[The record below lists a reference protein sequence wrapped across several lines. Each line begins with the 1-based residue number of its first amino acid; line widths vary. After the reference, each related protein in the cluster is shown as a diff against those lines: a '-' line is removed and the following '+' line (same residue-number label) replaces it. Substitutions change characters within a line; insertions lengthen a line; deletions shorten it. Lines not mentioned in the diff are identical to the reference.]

1 VSARPAPVPAPLRD
15 AALWPARTTRTATRF
30 APRSGIAATL
40 TRPLA
45 RPRVVR
51 RLLPYAVPEGPRRW
65 LNVAVAGVGLVVTLP
80 LLLVIAVLIRLTSRG
95 PVIYR
100 QRRVGVD
107 RRGPGP
113 TGRGRRL
120 VDYGVQPFTMY
131 KFRTMVT
138 RDGARQV
145 WARPDDPR
153 VTAVGRV
160 LRKFRLDELPQLWNV
175 LRGQMNLVGP
185 RPEQPDIALQ
195 LRDQIDGYALRSRVR
210 PGITGWAQVNLPY
223 DRCLDDVRRKV
234 ALDLE
239 YIRGQSTLQD
249 LKIMLRTLPV
259 MLGRHGG
266 W

>member
-1 VSARPAPVPAPLRD
+1 
-15 AALWPARTTRTATRF
+15 
-30 APRSGIAATL
+30 
-40 TRPLA
+40 
-45 RPRVVR
+45 
-51 RLLPYAVPEGPRRW
+51 
-65 LNVAVAGVGLVVTLP
+65 
-80 LLLVIAVLIRLTSRG
+80 
-95 PVIYR
+95 
-100 QRRVGVD
+100 
-107 RRGPGP
+107 
-113 TGRGRRL
+113 
-120 VDYGVQPFTMY
+120 MY

-138 RDGARQV
+138 RDAARQV

-175 LRGQMNLVGP
+175 LRGHMNLVGP

-239 YIRGQSTLQD
+239 YIRRQSLTAD
-249 LKIMLRTLPV
+249 FAIMLRTPAV
-259 MLGRHGG
+259 MLGLRRRLG

>member
-1 VSARPAPVPAPLRD
+1 MSPRPAPAPSRD
-15 AALWPARTTRTATRF
+15 AATRPSRTARTSSRL
-30 APRSGIAATL
+30 APRSGMTATL
-40 TRPLA
+40 TRPHT

-65 LNVAVAGVGLVVTLP
+65 LNVAVAAVGLVATLP
-80 LLLVIAVLIRLTSRG
+80 LMLVIAALIRLTSRG
-95 PVIYR
+95 PAIYR

-120 VDYGVQPFTMY
+120 VDYGGQPFTMY

-153 VTAVGRV
+153 VTMVGRV

-195 LRDQIDGYALRSRVR
+195 LRDQIEGYALRSRVR

-239 YIRGQSTLQD
+239 YIRRQSTLQD
-249 LKIMLRTLPV
+249 LKIMLRTVPV
-259 MLGRHGG
+259 MLGRRGG

>member
-1 VSARPAPVPAPLRD
+1 
-15 AALWPARTTRTATRF
+15 
-30 APRSGIAATL
+30 
-40 TRPLA
+40 
-45 RPRVVR
+45 
-51 RLLPYAVPEGPRRW
+51 
-65 LNVAVAGVGLVVTLP
+65 
-80 LLLVIAVLIRLTSRG
+80 
-95 PVIYR
+95 
-100 QRRVGVD
+100 
-107 RRGPGP
+107 
-113 TGRGRRL
+113 
-120 VDYGVQPFTMY
+120 
-131 KFRTMVT
+131 
-138 RDGARQV
+138 
-145 WARPDDPR
+145 
-153 VTAVGRV
+153 
-160 LRKFRLDELPQLWNV
+160 KFRLDELPQLWNV

>member
-1 VSARPAPVPAPLRD
+1 MSPRPTPVPASQRD
-15 AALWPARTTRTATRF
+15 ATLWPARTPRTAMRF
-30 APRSGIAATL
+30 APRSGMTATL

-65 LNVAVAGVGLVVTLP
+65 LNVAVAAVGLVATLP
-80 LLLVIAVLIRLTSRG
+80 LMLVIAALIRLTSRG
-95 PVIYR
+95 PAIYR

-120 VDYGVQPFTMY
+120 VDYGGQPFTMY

-153 VTAVGRV
+153 VTMVGRV

-195 LRDQIDGYALRSRVR
+195 LRDQIEGYALRSRVR

-239 YIRGQSTLQD
+239 YIRRQSTLQD
-249 LKIMLRTLPV
+249 LKIMLRTVPV
-259 MLGRHGG
+259 MLGRRGG